1 MFVKAM
7 PGNYKTAIDEAV
19 KNTGRN
25 VTCLLTDAF
34 FWFCAD
40 LAHDLHAKWVPL
52 WTAGPHSILAHVS
65 TDLIRE
71 TLGPDG
77 VRENREIDFLT
88 GFSGVKPSDLPEG
101 VAEELEDPF
110 SSMLHKMGAALPRD
124 HLKGKRRKEE
134 EEEEEGEGDYQKRCL
149 QNAANMTVCPSDD
162 RHVAVLAFPYGTHA
176 APLLNLVRR
185 TAADAPE
192 VIFSFFSTKKSNASV
207 FAGLDEEQLFN
218 IRPYDVHDGLP
229 DNYVPSNALE
239 PIGMFVKAMP
249 GNYKTAID
257 EAVKNTGRNVTCLL
271 TDAFFWFCA
280 DLAHD
285 LHAKWVPLWTAGP
298 HSILAH
304 VSTDLIRETLGPDG
318 VRENRE
324 IDFLT
329 GFSGVKPSDLPEGV
343 AEELEDPFSSMLH
356 KMGAAL
362 PRATAVAI
370 NSFAAVHPPIAHE
383 LECKFQLLLNVG
395 PFILTM
401 PQSLPADEDGCLP
414 WLNTQEEGS
423 VVYISFG
430 SVIMPPPHELAALAE
445 ALEETKYAFIW
456 AFRGNPEKQLPQG
469 PFFGDQSLNTAT
481 LEHVWGIGV
490 GLENGVFTKEGTVKV
505 LQSIMSSENGKVM
518 RQKIV
523 ELKDSAMAAAGPEG
537 DSTKNFRTFTD
548 IVTASNYEI
557 IHPQHH
563 GHRAGF
569 RSKIVGA
576 FDAARTKFSR
586 RHHNHKH

>member
-1 MFVKAM
+1 
-7 PGNYKTAIDEAV
+7 
-19 KNTGRN
+19 
-25 VTCLLTDAF
+25 
-34 FWFCAD
+34 
-40 LAHDLHAKWVPL
+40 
-52 WTAGPHSILAHVS
+52 
-65 TDLIRE
+65 
-71 TLGPDG
+71 
-77 VRENREIDFLT
+77 
-88 GFSGVKPSDLPEG
+88 
-101 VAEELEDPF
+101 
-110 SSMLHKMGAALPRD
+110 
-124 HLKGKRRKEE
+124 
-134 EEEEEGEGDYQKRCL
+134 
-149 QNAANMTVCPSDD
+149 MTVCPSDD

-469 PFFGDQSLNTAT
+469 FLERTKTQGKVVGWAPQMQILRHSAAGVCVTHGGWNSILDCMVGGVPIISRPFFGDQSLNTAT